1 MSHEPLTCIGCGAQG
16 RRYRRGLC
24 GPCALAEDLHAA
36 LDNGRGQIRLE
47 LVPLFAGLV
56 AMTNP
61 RAGVNWI
68 NRPHVFAML
77 RALARPD
84 TALTHETLDGMSPW
98 RSVAYLRDLL
108 MQYGVLPTVD
118 RHLLLFER
126 WLRATLP
133 EVHRDADR
141 RTLERFATWHLRRR
155 LQTFA
160 DRGPVT
166 GNQTQQ
172 AREEA
177 RQAIAFLAWLRD
189 RDRDRDLSSCGQADI
204 DAWYAGTYIARRR
217 THAFLRWAMSNKL
230 LRRVTIPH
238 QDTRNPMPVSQ
249 QQRLR
254 VIRRLLTD
262 EDMPLLTRVAAVLML
277 LYAQPLTRILR
288 LRLDDVT
295 EHDGQV
301 AIRLGDPP
309 TPVPAP
315 FAELLL
321 RHRRSRPNLTT
332 ATNPDAPWLFP
343 GRRGAQPM
351 TPTAL
356 EKRLRQQGIPTITSR
371 TAALRHL
378 VLQAPAPVVARMLG
392 YTHDH
397 TARLVSEAGG
407 AWSRYAPGDHSR

>member
-1 MSHEPLTCIGCGAQG
+1 MI
-16 RRYRRGLC
+16 
-24 GPCALAEDLHAA
+24 AA
-36 LDNGRGQIRLE
+36 LGNYVI
-47 LVPLFAGLV
+47 
-56 AMTNP
+56 
-61 RAGVNWI
+61 
-68 NRPHVFAML
+68 
-77 RALARPD
+77 
-84 TALTHETLDGMSPW
+84 
-98 RSVAYLRDLL
+98 
-108 MQYGVLPTVD
+108 VD
-118 RHLLLFER
+118 KR

-177 RQAIAFLAWLRD
+177 RQAIAFLAWL

-321 RHRRSRPNLTT
+321 RHRRSRPNLIT

-356 EKRLRQQGIPTITSR
+356 EKRLRQQGIPDDHRPHGSP
-371 TAALRHL
+371 AAPRSPSTGTRGRPH
-378 VLQAPAPVVARMLG
+378 
-392 YTHDH
+392 
-397 TARLVSEAGG
+397 ARLHPRPHRPAGQRGRRNLEPLRTRRSLSVSPAREHATVDHASSPVPHPKYVSPEDRHTG
-407 AWSRYAPGDHSR
+407 AWALYWPRSMSGSGSAASSRRGRAAATLPACPSPRFSARCASSVATSTLSTSWSRASTRRSTPWT